1 MKAYLSENASRG
13 LAQSKPVWT
22 PTLSPVVLQLIN
34 NATHIVPLRIESF
47 AGMVTCL
54 RSTPA
59 QIPPSMVVEQMYM
72 NGIQKLLRDDGSSVL
87 FTRQIIA
94 PKPIKF
100 TLEDGSQ
107 GFHSDAGP

>member
-1 MKAYLSENASRG
+1 
-13 LAQSKPVWT
+13 
-22 PTLSPVVLQLIN
+22 
-34 NATHIVPLRIESF
+34 
-47 AGMVTCL
+47 
-54 RSTPA
+54 
-59 QIPPSMVVEQMYM
+59 MVVEQMYM